1 LDLNK
6 RKARFVIDCPALFFN
21 AMRVKNEPVKT
32 WEPSAAHG
40 TTGPFLARYHY
51 VVLAMAFAIGAL
63 IAFGPAA
70 DGLSVAGQ
78 RVLGVFALC
87 ALLWVT
93 GIIPLQITSILAI
106 VLLPM
111 LDIMPSRD
119 AFALFGNSAVF
130 FILGAFI
137 LSAALIDSGLSLRLT
152 CVALS
157 RFSSSATRLRTTI
170 LLLSAFA
177 SFWMSEHAV
186 AAMLFPVVMGLVTA
200 FGFKP
205 RESRFGQS
213 FFFALAWGCIIGGIA
228 TYLGG
233 ARNPLA
239 AGILY
244 AERGIAISFMRLLT
258 ASLPIVV
265 VMLGLAWLVL
275 KFCFPAE
282 PVDLDRARDQ
292 LKNQQKQLGPLSR
305 REIQIGLIGLLTILA
320 WIFLHSM
327 FGLATIALFSVSL
340 LFMFRLVRWSD
351 VETNVNWGIILMY
364 GGAIALGSALHTTGA
379 SLWIIERTLGPFA
392 LSPLQL
398 ILLIGFLSLTLT
410 EFISNAAVVSVMM
423 PVGLGLAATHG
434 LSPEAVTLAIAL
446 PSGLSYIMPMGTPAT
461 AIAYSSGFMSQ
472 KEFFTYG
479 TLMNFLSLIV
489 FALVAWLYWPLIGLR

>member
-1 LDLNK
+1 MIDL
-6 RKARFVIDCPALFFN
+6 ALGFIQCCN
-21 AMRVKNEPVKT
+21 AMKQQPVKV

-40 TTGPFLARYHY
+40 PTSSFLARYHY
-51 VVLAMAFAIGAL
+51 HALVLAFGLGAWV
-63 IAFGPAA
+63 AFGPLPE
-70 DGLSVAGQ
+70 GLTIPGQ
-78 RVLGVFALC
+78 RVLGVFVLC

-93 GIIPLQITSILAI
+93 GVIPLQITSILAI

-111 LDIMPSRD
+111 LNIMPSHD

-152 CVALS
+152 CLALA
-157 RFSSSATRLRTTI
+157 RFASSATRLRTTI

-244 AERGIAISFMRLLT
+244 AERGIAISFVRLLT
-258 ASLPIVV
+258 ASFPIVV
-265 VMLGLAWLVL
+265 VMIGIAWLVL
-275 KFCFPAE
+275 KYCFPAE
-282 PVDLDRARDQ
+282 PVDLDRARAQ
-292 LKNQQKQLGPLSR
+292 LEEQRRALGPLTG
-305 REIQIGLIGLLTILA
+305 REIQIGLIGVFTIFA
-320 WIFLHSM
+320 WVFLHSM
-327 FGLATIALFSVSL
+327 LGLATIALFSVAL
-340 LFMFRLVRWSD
+340 LFIFRLVRWSD
-351 VETNVNWGIILMY
+351 VESNVNWGIILMY

-379 SLWIIERTLGPFA
+379 SLWIVERTIGPFD
-392 LSPLQL
+392 LSPLQT

-423 PVGLGLAATHG
+423 PVGLGLASAHG

-479 TLMNFLSLIV
+479 TLMNFLSLLV